1 MQKTFTFKPRLKHGA
16 ALFSGMIGFGAP
28 LSALESEDL
37 LHYRVGN
44 VNIRPQFTGGM
55 VYNDNIF
62 FRSDDASRQLLAGP
76 KEGDLIN
83 QIGPGVT
90 FSLGENF
97 INTLSFSY
105 NYLHRF
111 YADHSQLSSG
121 DHKVGLSG
129 DVTSGKVRLSTLH
142 NLSYLTGIQGINV
155 QIVEQ
160 SNRLQ
165 FSDQLRV
172 SLDLTPK
179 SDVYFSGS
187 YLKTDQAETS
197 AFADV
202 SNWNTAAGYGFKYS
216 EGLRFFS
223 QLSYGQQATVSR
235 GGRGTERVWEFVGGS
250 IGAEGDFT
258 EKLTGTLQF
267 GYQQRSSDLTGISAG
282 APTVTAE
289 LEQLLGDRT
298 MLALTYIRANQANAD
313 AADTVSVSD
322 NIYLTLSR
330 ALGNRQ
336 KWSTSLFGGYRQN
349 DFSSSGGSAD
359 GRSDTSFSFGVRL
372 DYLIQDWLSSRLSY
386 SFDDFSSDTP
396 SRPFSS
402 VDYQVNMINLTAN
415 IGF

>member
-1 MQKTFTFKPRLKHGA
+1 MQKTFTFKPCLKHGA
-16 ALFSGMIGFGAP
+16 AFFSGMIGFGAP

-62 FRSDDASRQLLAGP
+62 FRSDDTSRQLLAGP
-76 KEGDLIN
+76 REGDLIN

-90 FSLGENF
+90 FTLGENP

-111 YADHSQLSSG
+111 YADHSDVSSG
-121 DHKVGLSG
+121 DHAAALLAA
-129 DVTSGKVRLSTLH
+129 VTSGKVRVSTSH
-142 NLSYLTGIQGINV
+142 SLSYLTGIQGGNQVIA
-155 QIVEQ
+155 EQ

-172 SLDLTPK
+172 SLNLTPK
-179 SDVYFSGS
+179 SDIYFSGTYS
-187 YLKTDQAETS
+187 ETDQAETS
-197 AFADV
+197 VFADI

-223 QLSYGQQATVSR
+223 QVSYGQQATVN
-235 GGRGTERVWEFVGGS
+235 RGTERVWDLVGGN
-250 IGAEGDFT
+250 IGAEGEFT

-282 APTVTAE
+282 APTVMAE

-298 MLALTYIRANQANAD
+298 MLALTYTRANQVNPD
-313 AADTVSVSD
+313 AADTASVSD
-322 NIYLTLSR
+322 NIRLTLRR
-330 ALGNRQ
+330 ALGNRE
-336 KWSTSLFGGYRQN
+336 KWFASVFGGYLQN
-349 DFSSSGGSAD
+349 DFSGSSGSLN
-359 GRSDTSFSFGVRL
+359 GRSDTFFSFGGSL
-372 DYLIQDWLSSRLSY
+372 DYQIQEWLSSNLTY
-386 SFDDFSSDTP
+386 TFADFSADIP
-396 SRPFSS
+396 SQPLSS
-402 VDYQVNMINLTAN
+402 IDYQVNMISLSAN